1 MSNFDE
7 AAALPT
13 LDPGLVFPSPLQP
26 SPQAQGPNPNNPS
39 WGLGG
44 ALLVWFASI
53 VLVIFMPLVFLI
65 PYLLYRAADL
75 GGSAPELIEFAV
87 KDKTA
92 LLLQLV
98 AVFPTHVITFLLVWL
113 LVTRFGKQSFRRA
126 LGLDWSTQI
135 PWWLDLIFSTG
146 LGIALFAVGS
156 VIAKLLGAEKPTQLE
171 QIINSS
177 LAARYTIAFL
187 AVFTAPFVEEFI
199 YRGVLYSA
207 LQKAVGVYGAQLLSA
222 FGLRLDRREQ
232 ERLGVWAAV
241 VLVLVLFTIIHVPQ
255 YWPNVGVIAAVA
267 LLSIALTLVR
277 AFSGRL
283 LPCVVIHLVFNG
295 IQAVLLILE
304 PFVHRFLPAPQQVPP
319 TAGLL
324 MSLIKLHF

>member
-7 AAALPT
+7 ATALPV
-13 LDPGLVFPSPLQP
+13 LDPGLVLPTPLQAK
-26 SPQAQGPNPNNPS
+26 PQTQDPNPNNPT

-44 ALLVWFASI
+44 ALLVWVGSI
-53 VLVIFMPLVFLI
+53 VLVIFMPLVFLV
-65 PYLLYRAADL
+65 PYLLSRAAEF
-75 GGSAPELIEFAV
+75 GGSAPAMLEFAV

-98 AVFPTHVITFLLVWL
+98 AVLPTHVITFVLVWL
-113 LVTRFGKQSFRRA
+113 LVTRFGKQSFRKA

-135 PWWLDLIFSTG
+135 PWWLDLIFSAV
-146 LGIALFAVGS
+146 LGTALFIVGS
-156 VIAKLLGAEKPTQLE
+156 LIAKLLGAEKPTQLE

-199 YRGVLYSA
+199 YRGVLYAA
-207 LQKAVGVYGAQLLSA
+207 LQKTVGVYTAQILA
-222 FGLRLDRREQ
+222 PFGVTLDRDTQ
-232 ERLGVWAAV
+232 ERLGLWGAV
-241 VLVLVLFTIIHVPQ
+241 VLVLLLFTIIHVPQ

-304 PFVHRFLPAPQQVPP
+304 PFVHRFLPTPQQVPP